1 MSPPVE
7 DDRVLLAR
15 CFAGDRAATESLV
28 RRFSDLVY
36 KTVQH
41 GLRARQVRFTE
52 QDLEDLHNTVFL
64 NLFER
69 KCRKLRQYRGKNGC
83 SLATWIRVVTL
94 RILLNHLRK
103 KGPDAAFWQ
112 KKRISIDELDHVRA
126 EETDTPA
133 LMERAE
139 QESLVQQ
146 GLQSLSP
153 RHRMF
158 VKLHF
163 QQGLSVEEVAR
174 TMQISVENAYT
185 VKHRAVQ
192 RLRAYVASRGG

>member
-1 MSPPVE
+1 
-7 DDRVLLAR
+7 
-15 CFAGDRAATESLV
+15 
-28 RRFSDLVY
+28 
-36 KTVQH
+36 
-41 GLRARQVRFTE
+41 VRFME

-83 SLATWIRVVTL
+83 SLATWIRVVAL

-146 GLQSLSP
+146 GLQSLTP
-153 RHRMF
+153 RDRLF

-163 QQGLSVEEVAR
+163 HQGLSVEEVAR
-174 TMQISVENAYT
+174 TMRISIENAYT
-185 VKHRAVQ
+185 VKHRAIQ
-192 RLRAYVASRGG
+192 RLRAYVTTHGG

>member
-1 MSPPVE
+1 MSPPIE
-7 DDRVLLAR
+7 DDRALLAK
-15 CFAGDRAATESLV
+15 CFAGDRVASEALV

-36 KTVQH
+36 KTVQYT
-41 GLRARQVRFTE
+41 LRARQVPFKGE
-52 QDLEDLHNTVFL
+52 DLEDLHNTVFL

-139 QESLVQQ
+139 QESLVQE
-146 GLQSLSP
+146 GLQSLTP
-153 RHRMF
+153 RDRLF

-163 QQGLSVEEVAR
+163 HQGLSVEEVAR
-174 TMQISVENAYT
+174 TMRISIENAYT
-185 VKHRAVQ
+185 VKHRAIQ
-192 RLRAYVASRGG
+192 RLRAYVASHGG

>member
-139 QESLVQQ
+139 QESLVQE
-146 GLQSLSP
+146 GLQSLTP
-153 RHRMF
+153 RDRLF

-163 QQGLSVEEVAR
+163 HQGLSVEGVAR
-174 TMQISVENAYT
+174 TMRISIENAYT
-185 VKHRAVQ
+185 VKHRAIQ
-192 RLRAYVASRGG
+192 RLRAYVASHGG